1 MAHKVNVPQKNYVP
15 QFLKQRDINS
25 YYVQNCVKGGVSL
38 AAELDKLWSEV
49 WARGRLDI
57 PGTKV
62 PASFFF
68 FLQHIFI

>member
-1 MAHKVNVPQKNYVP
+1 M
-15 QFLKQRDINS
+15 
-25 YYVQNCVKGGVSL
+25 SL

-62 PASFFF
+62 PF
-68 FLQHIFI
+68 FLQLIFICFRSQAGCQMAVASAE

>member
-1 MAHKVNVPQKNYVP
+1 
-15 QFLKQRDINS
+15 
-25 YYVQNCVKGGVSL
+25 VSL

-62 PASFFF
+62 PALFFSSFYFFF
-68 FLQHIFI
+68 HLI

>member
-1 MAHKVNVPQKNYVP
+1 M
-15 QFLKQRDINS
+15 
-25 YYVQNCVKGGVSL
+25 SL

-62 PASFFF
+62 PF
-68 FLQHIFI
+68 FLFYNLFLFDLGLTLYQERAVFGNKNGFRKAGPNPKL

>member
-1 MAHKVNVPQKNYVP
+1 VRKIGHIKLM
-15 QFLKQRDINS
+15 FG
-25 YYVQNCVKGGVSL
+25 GGVSL

-62 PASFFF
+62 PF
-68 FLQHIFI
+68 FLFTTYFYLI